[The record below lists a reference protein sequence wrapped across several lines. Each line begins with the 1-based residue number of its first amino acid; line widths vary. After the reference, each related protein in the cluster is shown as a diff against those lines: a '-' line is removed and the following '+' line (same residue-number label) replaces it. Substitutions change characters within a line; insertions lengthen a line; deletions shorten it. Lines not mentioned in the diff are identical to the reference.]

1 MKKYYIDRVTIYSA
15 TINKKSDELAC
26 HVYNMYS
33 FSLVDEQSMKHII
46 DNIHAKA
53 KELDE
58 AYPRT
63 KPTEIHKMSYHEG
76 VFLSAN
82 PETNPEKTIFQLYF
96 KHILKEFRYDSNLN
110 ACNLIEEKGGEL

>member
-1 MKKYYIDRVTIYSA
+1 MKKYYIDRVTTYST

-58 AYPRT
+58 A
-63 KPTEIHKMSYHEG
+63 
-76 VFLSAN
+76 F
-82 PETNPEKTIFQLYF
+82 FQLYF
-96 KHILKEFRYDSNLN
+96 KQVLKEFQYDSNLN
-110 ACNLIEEKGGEL
+110 ACNLIEEKGGGL

>member
-1 MKKYYIDRVTIYSA
+1 MKKYYIDRVTTYST
-15 TINKKSDELAC
+15 TINKKSDELAYY
-26 HVYNMYS
+26 VYNMYS

-82 PETNPEKTIFQLYF
+82 PETNQEKTIFQLYF
-96 KHILKEFRYDSNLN
+96 KQVLKEFQYDSNLN
-110 ACNLIEEKGGEL
+110 ACNLIEEKGGGL

>member
-1 MKKYYIDRVTIYSA
+1 MKKYYIDRVTTYST

-58 AYPRT
+58 A
-63 KPTEIHKMSYHEG
+63 
-76 VFLSAN
+76 
-82 PETNPEKTIFQLYF
+82 
-96 KHILKEFRYDSNLN
+96 FRKKLFSNFISN
-110 ACNLIEEKGGEL
+110 RYSKSSNMTAI

>member
-1 MKKYYIDRVTIYSA
+1 MKKYYIDRVKTYA
-15 TINKKSDELAC
+15 TTINKKCDELAN
-26 HVYNMYS
+26 HVDTLYS
-33 FSLVDEQSMKHII
+33 HSLVDEQSMKHII

-96 KHILKEFRYDSNLN
+96 KQVLKEFQYDSNFD